1 MNRTN
6 TLSCIALILVTLAIG
21 CDEDELL
28 ELAKRHNLSEAERSR
43 LMAELHGKVAE
54 GSSEMVASDAVARKE
69 LVTLHREVQ
78 AERAEFGK
86 QRDALELDRKE
97 IAAERKRDS
106 LTASAILSLGTLAG
120 CLAPLAICW
129 YLLRSPLGESNDSE
143 VAELLLSD
151 VIAAQPVLLNRPE
164 TNPPKLTH
172 QIEPS
177 IQEE

>member
-1 MNRTN
+1 MNRTS

-28 ELAKRHNLSEAERSR
+28 ELAKRHNLSEQERNR

-54 GSSEMVASDAVARKE
+54 GSSEMVTSDAAARKE

-106 LTASAILSLGTLAG
+106 LTASAILSLGTLAA

-129 YLLRSPLGESNDSE
+129 YLLRSPPGESDDSQ
-143 VAELLLSD
+143 VADLLLSD
-151 VIAAQPVLLNRPE
+151 VIAPQPVLLQRPD

-172 QIEPS
+172 QTEPS
-177 IQEE
+177 AQEE